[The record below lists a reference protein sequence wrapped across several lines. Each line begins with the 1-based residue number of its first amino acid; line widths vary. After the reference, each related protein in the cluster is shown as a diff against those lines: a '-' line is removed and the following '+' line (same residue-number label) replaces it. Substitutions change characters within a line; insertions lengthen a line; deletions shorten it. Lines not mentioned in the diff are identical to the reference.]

1 MRLRQAISEGRLP
14 LHLCFVLCAWYF
26 ERAESS
32 CYGNGLHNASKVK
45 APSTKFTAMN
55 IGITVYPTY
64 GGSGIVGSE
73 LGKELAERGHTVHF
87 IASALPTR
95 LTELNER
102 VQFHEVE
109 MMSYPLFEHQPYTL
123 ALATKM
129 ATVAQ
134 EENLDLLH
142 VHYAIPHSISAILA
156 RESLKP
162 QRRLPVITTL
172 HGTDITLVGA
182 DRSYLP
188 ITRYGIVQSDGVT
201 AISNYLKEAT
211 HEIFHVDEITVIP
224 NFVCPTEYQR
234 RPAEQLRATLSP
246 NDEPLL
252 AHVSNFRP
260 VKRPIDC
267 VEILSRV
274 LKKGVK
280 ARLVMVGDGSE
291 RTNAEHR
298 ARCLGVFDQ
307 CSFVG
312 KQPRIVDY
320 LSVADVLLLP
330 SEQESFGLAA
340 LEAMACEVPVI
351 ASRVGGIPEVVSDG
365 ETGFLSEVGDVE
377 KMAVDAA
384 RLITDEE
391 LRREMGRRARES
403 AIDRYR
409 TDIVIPQYIDFYK
422 KVIAKAS
429 A

>member
-1 MRLRQAISEGRLP
+1 
-14 LHLCFVLCAWYF
+14 
-26 ERAESS
+26 
-32 CYGNGLHNASKVK
+32 
-45 APSTKFTAMN
+45 MN

-73 LGKELAERGHTVHF
+73 LGKELAARGHTVHF
-87 IASALPTR
+87 ISSALPTR

-102 VQFHEVE
+102 VRFHEVE

-129 ATVAQ
+129 AKVA
-134 EENLDLLH
+134 ETENLDLLH

-162 QRRLPVITTL
+162 TRRLPVITTL

-201 AISNYLKEAT
+201 AISHYLKGAT
-211 HEIFHVDEITVIP
+211 KDIFQFDDITVIP
-224 NFVCPTEYQR
+224 NFVCASDYSRHPV
-234 RPAEQLRATLSP
+234 EQLRKKLAP
-246 NDEPLL
+246 NGESLL
-252 AHVSNFRP
+252 VHVSNFRP
-260 VKRPIDC
+260 VKRPVDC
-267 VEILSRV
+267 VEIFARA
-274 LKKGVK
+274 LKKTTNV
-280 ARLVMVGDGSE
+280 RLVMVGDGSE
-291 RTNAEHR
+291 RMNVEHR
-298 ARCLGVFDQ
+298 AQCLGVHER

-320 LSVADVLLLP
+320 LSATDVLLLP

-351 ASRVGGIPEVVSDG
+351 ASRVGGIPEVVTDG

-377 KMAVDAA
+377 KMAEDAG
-384 RLITDEE
+384 RLLGDPD
-391 LRREMGRRARES
+391 LRRSMGRRARES
-403 AIDRYR
+403 ALGRYR
-409 TDIVIPQYIDFYK
+409 TDIVIPQYIQFYET
-422 KVIAKAS
+422 VLAKS
-429 A
+429 SG

>member
-1 MRLRQAISEGRLP
+1 
-14 LHLCFVLCAWYF
+14 
-26 ERAESS
+26 
-32 CYGNGLHNASKVK
+32 
-45 APSTKFTAMN
+45 MN

-73 LGKELAERGHTVHF
+73 LGKELAQRGHTVHF

-102 VQFHEVE
+102 VRFHEVE

-129 ATVAQ
+129 ATVA
-134 EENLDLLH
+134 EHERLDLLH

-188 ITRYGIVQSDGVT
+188 ITRYGIAQSDGVT
-201 AISNYLKEAT
+201 AISEYLKRAT
-211 HEIFHVDEITVIP
+211 TETFGIEDVTVIP
-224 NFVCPTEYQR
+224 NFVCATDYQR
-234 RPAEQLRATLSP
+234 RPVPALRRELTP

-260 VKRPIDC
+260 VKRPVDC
-267 VEILSRV
+267 VEILARV
-274 LKKGVK
+274 RRRGVQ

-291 RTNAEHR
+291 RGRAEHR
-298 ARCLGVFDQ
+298 ARGLGVAEH
-307 CSFVG
+307 CAFVG

-320 LSVADVLLLP
+320 LSAADVLLLP

-340 LEAMACEVPVI
+340 LEAMACEVPVV
-351 ASRVGGIPEVVSDG
+351 ASRVGGVPEVVTDG
-365 ETGFLSEVGDVE
+365 ETGCLAEVGDVE
-377 KMAVDAA
+377 KMATDAA
-384 RLITDEE
+384 RLLADAD
-391 LRREMGRRARES
+391 LRRAMGRRAR
-403 AIDRYR
+403 
-409 TDIVIPQYIDFYK
+409 
-422 KVIAKAS
+422 AS
-429 A
+429 AVGRYSTDLIIPRYIAYYERILAAAA